1 MVLRRIVTAD
11 ATMEPAS
18 TDAEHEEIKALL
30 GPDVRTPVG
39 IPKKYRPAETSTHA
53 LFKVELEDFAG
64 PLDLLLFLIRQ
75 HDLDIFD
82 IPISFI
88 TERYLAMLDAMKDL
102 SIDVA
107 GEFLVLA
114 AELTH
119 IKSKMLLPPKEGI
132 AVEAED
138 EDEGDPRAELV
149 RRLLEYQKYR
159 DAAKEL
165 EDFDQLGRDVF
176 ARIPPPGGTPEDFD
190 PGLRDTSIFRL
201 VEAMSDV
208 LARLEPEVHHEIST
222 DWVNVTDRI
231 RYLYAHAQAV
241 GERFTFRSLFKRTDG
256 RRVVVV
262 TFLAI
267 LELARLKVLRIEQ
280 DAEEGGEPLPPASPA
295 EASAPTEAALGAPGS
310 EDEPASDGEAGAE
323 LGTDPLA
330 DEPPPARIK
339 LAYELP
345 SLEAPKPSE
354 IWLRITGP
362 MPEEATG
369 FDAPPLE
376 EAAFEEE
383 GADETDEDDE
393 RDADLTSPP

>member
-1 MVLRRIVTAD
+1 MTAVEP
-11 ATMEPAS
+11 TEPAS
-18 TDAEHEEIKALL
+18 TDAEHEEVKALL

-39 IPKKYRPAETSTHA
+39 IPKKYRPAETSTHE

-102 SIDVA
+102 SIDLA

-132 AVEAED
+132 AVEAEA

-159 DAAKEL
+159 DAANEL
-165 EDFDQLGRDVF
+165 QDFDQLGRDVF
-176 ARIPPPGGTPEDFD
+176 ARIPPPGGTPDDFD

-231 RYLYAHAQAV
+231 RFIYAHAEAV
-241 GERFTFRSLFKRTDG
+241 GERFTFRSLFRRTDG
-256 RRVVVV
+256 RRMVVV

-280 DAEEGGEPLPPASPA
+280 DPEEGSEPLPPV
-295 EASAPTEAALGAPGS
+295 AA
-310 EDEPASDGEAGAE
+310 AE
-323 LGTDPLA
+323 LPLEATEPPLEETESVVESELEADPLA
-330 DEPPPARIK
+330 GELPEPRAK

-362 MPEEATG
+362 MPLEATG
-369 FDAPPLE
+369 FDAPPVA
-376 EAAFEEE
+376 EAAFEE
-383 GADETDEDDE
+383 GAEEPLDEDDA
-393 RDADLTSPP
+393 DPDPDLTSPPSNP